1 VLVGHRLILS
11 RLLRSLFH
19 QVLANLVWVDDRF
32 FEREAILAPIA
43 ILDRWRSPA
52 NIAMPFDN
60 RLGHHLNDRPWR
72 LLLSS
77 VDLPKVLDPGQ
88 IPLGPSRDFLGM
100 PQQDRNPVDAKLH

>member
-19 QVLANLVWVDDRF
+19 QVLANLVGVDDCF
-32 FEREAILAPIA
+32 FNSETFLAAFAIFKRPFG
-43 ILDRWRSPA
+43 SA
-52 NIAMPFDN
+52 NIAVFFDN

-72 LLLSS
+72 LIAFS

-88 IPLGPSRDFLGM
+88 VPLGPSRDFLGV
-100 PQQDRNPVDAKLH
+100 P